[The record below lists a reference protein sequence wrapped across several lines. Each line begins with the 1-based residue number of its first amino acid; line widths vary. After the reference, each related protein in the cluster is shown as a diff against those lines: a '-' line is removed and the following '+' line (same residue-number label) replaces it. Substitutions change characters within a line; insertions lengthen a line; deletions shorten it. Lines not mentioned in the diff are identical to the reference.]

1 MADKNVGGAGFWQD
15 WSKKTG
21 TWAGTAALAV
31 SVAELAEN
39 WVDAWAADPGPGWHH
54 VIGVLAAAVVR
65 AIVGLVQG
73 KVGDASKASWT
84 AGPTVD
90 VPASDLRDTGDPDD

>member
-1 MADKNVGGAGFWQD
+1 MAESKPSKFWGD
-15 WSKKTG
+15 LAKKTG

-39 WVDAWAADPGPGWHH
+39 AVDAWAADPGPGWHH
-54 VIGVLAAAVVR
+54 VIGVIAAAIIR

-73 KVGDASKASWT
+73 KVGDPDKASF
-84 AGPTVD
+84 A
-90 VPASDLRDTGDPDD
+90 PAAADDGDDPDDG

>member
-1 MADKNVGGAGFWQD
+1 MSQSTSRPFWGD
-15 WSKKTG
+15 LAKKTG

-39 WVDAWAADPGPGWHH
+39 LVDSWAADPGPGWHH
-54 VIGVLAAAVVR
+54 VVGVIAAAIVR

-73 KVGDASKASWT
+73 KI
-84 AGPTVD
+84 
-90 VPASDLRDTGDPDD
+90 GDPDKASFAKSDPNVPDGAQTDGSD